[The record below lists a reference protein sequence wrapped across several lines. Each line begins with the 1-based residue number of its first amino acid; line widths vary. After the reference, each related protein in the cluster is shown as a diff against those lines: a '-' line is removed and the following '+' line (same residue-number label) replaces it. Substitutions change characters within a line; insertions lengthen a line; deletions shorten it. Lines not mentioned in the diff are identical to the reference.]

1 MSAQL
6 RAGHIPADMIPPG
19 VDPRTVVIVHHHP
32 AARSYTGPIIL
43 TVVVS
48 AGAIG
53 VVMTLCL
60 LLQLT
65 ATTAAAVAAAA
76 PAGVGLSIP
85 LARRKGG
92 K

>member
-6 RAGHIPADMIPPG
+6 RAGHVPADMIPPG
-19 VDPRTVVIVHHHP
+19 VDPRTVVIVHHAP
-32 AARSYTGPIIL
+32 APRSYTGPIL
-43 TVVVS
+43 LALVVTS
-48 AGAIG
+48 GAVG

-65 ATTAAAVAAAA
+65 AQTAAAVAAAA